1 MCIYLSIGC
10 LGGLGVVGR
19 EKTPNPRTIS
29 DYFAANDLF
38 STLIQLLYFTHLFT
52 VNPIWNN
59 VSRNQFYSV
68 TLGGKEESC
77 SQFYVFNIATIL
89 ACTIIQLFN
98 INVNIIISLNS
109 TLIAS
114 CFVYI
119 VPFAL
124 RAREYRIREA
134 RFKSKPLMSE
144 PGLEIDSQIDS
155 RPDLIEGKVKMP
167 SYEWVLWTL
176 CSAFGICVASF

>member
-1 MCIYLSIGC
+1 MRNNSRDLKFGFLLGMCIYLSIGC

-19 EKTPNPRTIS
+19 QKTPNPRTIS
-29 DYFAANDLF
+29 DYFSANDLF
-38 STLIQLLYFTHLFT
+38 STLIQLVYFTHLFT

-68 TLGGKEESC
+68 ILNNKQETPT
-77 SQFYVFNIATIL
+77 QFYVFNLATIL

-124 RAREYRIREA
+124 RKKEYKIRENK
-134 RFKSKPLMSE
+134 FSSQPLLDNNGVE
-144 PGLEIDSQIDS
+144 LDS
-155 RPDLIEGKVKMP
+155 
-167 SYEWVLWTL
+167 
-176 CSAFGICVASF
+176 